1 MKVFDAYDKAEIW
14 DFTLMF
20 QKLKATSVEEKEQ
33 KNLSVK
39 TALER
44 PSDQAYDKPK

>member
-1 MKVFDAYDKAEIW
+1 MKVFDAYDKAEFW

-33 KNLSVK
+33 KKLG
-39 TALER
+39 L
-44 PSDQAYDKPK
+44 